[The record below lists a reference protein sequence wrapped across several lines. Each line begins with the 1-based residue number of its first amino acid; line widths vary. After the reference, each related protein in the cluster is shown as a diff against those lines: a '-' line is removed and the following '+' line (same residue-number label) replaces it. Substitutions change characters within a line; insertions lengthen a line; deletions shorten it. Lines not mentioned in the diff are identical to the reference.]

1 MKSNGNTIHTFSSLS
16 SLVPTTTSNMPPAT
30 KTKKRVEM
38 NEIVIDDMV
47 ILTVMM
53 QFKNEKKRRL
63 QKQMIKDE
71 NFMSRMESSETG
83 TIEKLASV
91 QMALMETLKE
101 RLE

>member
-1 MKSNGNTIHTFSSLS
+1 
-16 SLVPTTTSNMPPAT
+16 MPPAT